1 MNWTHNILNRKMKS
15 NILIRKMKLSVFYQ
29 ILLIFAIAGISS
41 CTKDV
46 LNKAPASSYTDDAV
60 WKSSNLI
67 SDFVD
72 NTYRIMPT
80 GYTYRSLKLATL
92 TDEIYRRGGG
102 NNVVNAGNITPS
114 ALGMLNFWVSPNGYS
129 YWPVI
134 TKCNI
139 FFQNIEAAPVE
150 ESLKNRMIGEMKFLR
165 AYAYFNLVS
174 FFGGVPIITNS
185 FNLTDDF
192 NVPRNTY
199 EECMNFVITQFDSA
213 AALLPLTYAAK
224 DLGRLTKGAALAAKS
239 RALLYMA
246 SPLNNPSNSKEK
258 WQAAADAAKAVVD
271 LNLYSLF
278 PNYKNQF
285 LVENSYNS
293 EAIWTRPYNYSVSPE
308 GTYLEL
314 QLYPNGY
321 SGFGQVAPYQNM
333 VDAFEMISGKLPK
346 DDPAYD
352 PQNPYVNRDPRF
364 YATILYDGAP
374 FKGREVETFVPGGL
388 DSREGPISSWNA
400 TETGYYVRKFIEESI
415 TDPSQTNQGNQSWI
429 FFRYAEI
436 LLNYAE
442 AEYFLGDEATCQQYL
457 NIVRSRPTVNMPP
470 VTDGGAD
477 LLTRIQ
483 RERQI
488 ELCFEDHRY
497 FDVRRWKIAPAVLN
511 VAPLR
516 MDIVKNLTTGK
527 KTYTVNPMGN
537 FTFGFTDKNYLLP
550 IPQSEIDK
558 NPLLVQN
565 PGY

>member
-1 MNWTHNILNRKMKS
+1 MKRNNNIFIMQK
-15 NILIRKMKLSVFYQ
+15 KLPVACCFAMIFSVVF
-29 ILLIFAIAGISS
+29 ISS
-41 CTKDV
+41 CTKNV
-46 LNKAPASSYTDDAV
+46 LDKTPASSYTDDAV
-60 WKSSNLI
+60 WKSTNLI
-67 SDFVD
+67 TAFVD
-72 NTYRIMPT
+72 NTYRVMPT

-92 TDEIYRRGGG
+92 TDEVYRRGGG
-102 NNVVNAGNITPS
+102 NNVANAGNVTAA
-114 ALGMLNFWVSPNGYS
+114 ALGMLDFWVSPNGYS

-150 ESLKNRMIGEMKFLR
+150 ESLKKRMTGEMKFLR

-174 FFGGVPIITNS
+174 FFGGVPLITS
-185 FNLTDDF
+185 PFNLTDDF
-192 NVPRNTY
+192 NLPRNTY
-199 EECMNFVITQFDSA
+199 DECMDFVVKEFDA
-213 AALLPLTYAAK
+213 AADLLPLTYPAK

-246 SPLNNPSNSKEK
+246 SPLNNPSNATEK
-258 WQAAADAAKAVVD
+258 WEAAAKAAKAVID
-271 LNLYSLF
+271 LNIYSLF
-278 PNYKNQF
+278 PSYKDQF
-285 LVENSYNS
+285 LVQNSYNP

-321 SGFGQVAPYQNM
+321 SGFGQVAPYHNI
-333 VDAFEMISGKLPK
+333 VDSFEMVSGKLPK
-346 DDPAYD
+346 DDPSYN

-374 FKGREVETFVPGGL
+374 FKDREVETFTPGGK

-415 TDPSQTNQGNQSWI
+415 TNPSTTNQGNQSWI

-442 AEYFLGDEATCQQYL
+442 AEYFLGDEPAAREYV
-457 NIVRSRPTVNMPP
+457 NMVRSRPSVQMPAI
-470 VTDGGAD
+470 TEGGTQ

-483 RERQI
+483 HERQI

-497 FDVRRWKIAPAVLN
+497 FDIRRWKIAPVVLN
-511 VAPLR
+511 VLPKR
-516 MDIVKNLTTGK
+516 MDIVKDPVTGK
-527 KTYTVNPMGN
+527 KTYTVNTMEN

-550 IPQSEIDK
+550 IPRTEIDK
-558 NPLLVQN
+558 NPQLVQN
-565 PGY
+565 PGYD